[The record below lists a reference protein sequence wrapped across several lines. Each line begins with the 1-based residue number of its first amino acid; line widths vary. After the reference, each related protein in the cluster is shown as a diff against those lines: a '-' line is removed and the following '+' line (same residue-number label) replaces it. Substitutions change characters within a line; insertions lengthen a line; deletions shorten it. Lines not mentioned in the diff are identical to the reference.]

1 MEKTLF
7 KKCILKPVKK
17 KLNTV
22 LFSEHARSSSI
33 DWFKHFAQ
41 EIRSLKNNN
50 CKALVGAE
58 SKVLN
63 FKGSIDISDEI
74 KKECDYI
81 MGSVHRF
88 PGEKGINQLSTIS
101 KYSKKEAIEIE
112 FELSISALK
121 NSDIDILGHPFGM
134 TYSRYNTEPPWKKLN
149 ELIITAKK
157 YNKAFEIN
165 SHYHKHPKNM
175 IKKCLSVG
183 TLISLGSNAHS
194 IREIGKIQ
202 KILI

>member
-1 MEKTLF
+1 
-7 KKCILKPVKK
+7 
-17 KLNTV
+17 
-22 LFSEHARSSSI
+22 
-33 DWFKHFAQ
+33 
-41 EIRSLKNNN
+41 
-50 CKALVGAE
+50 
-58 SKVLN
+58 
-63 FKGSIDISDEI
+63 
-74 KKECDYI
+74 
-81 MGSVHRF
+81 
-88 PGEKGINQLSTIS
+88 
-101 KYSKKEAIEIE
+101 
-112 FELSISALK
+112 
-121 NSDIDILGHPFGM
+121 M
-134 TYSRYNTEPPWKKLN
+134 TYSRYNAEPPWKKLN